1 MTRVLVSPADYQIS
15 DHNYGKAY
23 NLLANLDDDAF
34 AVDVHTA
41 RLRTPIAADDVRVRE
56 FPAGNK
62 LSYYARAFRA
72 ARDRLR
78 AGDVDVYHHLNL
90 SYLWF
95 NPLLVAGAAARAD
108 VPVVIGPCQA
118 GHAVLAEEFN
128 NIVGAALGTGVP
140 RRATDPLHRLLD
152 AGRGVALDPPRRA
165 LFERTLRAADRIV
178 VVHEDAKRVYA
189 RHVDESKLTV
199 IPLGVDPAL
208 FEFRPRRET
217 HDLVAVGSLRERKGY
232 DVLLDALGPVVD
244 AFPDAHLHVFGEGP
258 REAALREQRRTAG
271 LDDHVTFHGFVE
283 QSVLRD
289 HLADARAFV
298 HPSRSES
305 FSLVRLE
312 AMATGCPVVVTDI
325 SGAREMVRPDEEGF
339 VVPTDDAGALAEA
352 LSQQLGDFDLAARMG
367 RRARDRVEERYD
379 WAGIGRQY
387 LGLYRSLA

>member
-15 DHNYGKAY
+15 NHNYGKAY

-34 AVDVHTA
+34 TVNVHTA
-41 RLRTPIAADDVRVRE
+41 RLRTPVTADNVRVRE
-56 FPAGNK
+56 LRAGNK
-62 LSYYARAFRA
+62 LSFYARAFGA
-72 ARDRLR
+72 ARRSLR

-95 NPLLVAGAAARAD
+95 NPLLLAGTTAAVD

-128 NIVGAALGTGVP
+128 NIVGAAVGTEVP
-140 RRATDPLHRLLD
+140 RWATDPLHRLLD
-152 AGRGVALDPPRRA
+152 GVRDVALDPARET

-199 IPLGVDPAL
+199 IPLGVDPEL

-217 HDLVAVGSLRERKGY
+217 RDLVAVGSLRERKGY
-232 DVLLDALGPVVD
+232 DVLLDALDPV
-244 AFPDAHLHVFGEGP
+244 AAEFPDTHLHVFGEGP
-258 REAALREQRRTAG
+258 REAALRKQCRAAG
-271 LDDHVTFHGFVE
+271 LDTNVTFHGFVE

-289 HLADARAFV
+289 HLANARAFV

-325 SGAREMVRPDEEGF
+325 SGAREMVRTGEEGV
-339 VVPTDDAGALAEA
+339 VVPTDDADALADA
-352 LSQQLGDFDLAARMG
+352 LRELLGDFELAARMG
-367 RRARDRVEERYD
+367 WRARDRVEERYD

-387 LGLYRSLA
+387 LDLYRSLT